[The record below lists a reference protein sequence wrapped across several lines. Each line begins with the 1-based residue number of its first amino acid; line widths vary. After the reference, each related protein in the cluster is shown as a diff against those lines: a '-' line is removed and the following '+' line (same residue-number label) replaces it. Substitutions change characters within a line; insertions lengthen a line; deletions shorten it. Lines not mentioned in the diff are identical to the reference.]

1 MLKPPAD
8 SRQYPFTHVMAKS
21 LNYTQGDVHGLL
33 GQRAID
39 PAPPRP
45 RPVVAPPLDLP
56 LAGGEKKD
64 YDMLAK
70 NSEEGPAVGTPR
82 RRLAVSPSGHVPS
95 QGEGFIEGN
104 YKDYKVRELH
114 AHSFR
119 YGKLGC

>member
-8 SRQYPFTHVMAKS
+8 TRRYPFTHVIAKS
-21 LNYTQGDVHGLL
+21 LNYTQGEVHGLL

-39 PAPPRP
+39 PATPRP
-45 RPVVAPPLDLP
+45 RPTVAPPLDLP
-56 LAGGEKKD
+56 LVGGERKD
-64 YDMLAK
+64 YDMLAE
-70 NSEEGPAVGTPR
+70 NAEGPAVGAPR

-114 AHSFR
+114 SHSFR
-119 YGKLGC
+119 FSKLRC